1 MIKPYTPSHSKINTM
16 ASIKP
21 NSQTNKRSRALALLC
36 LINSD
41 AIALI

>member
-1 MIKPYTPSHSKINTM
+1 MIKPYSHAHSKINTM

-21 NSQTNKRSRALALLC
+21 NSQTNKRSRTLVLVC

-41 AIALI
+41 TVTLI